1 MSLLLS
7 PRRTLKAAWAI
18 GLALFLVV
26 GLGAC
31 SEVRQGNTESGS
43 WTVLSYSI
51 ADTDLEEPMMDDLTE
66 MGSVDSSDVLSI
78 VAFVDRAEGYSDDAV
93 LGIDNWVGAKIIDVA
108 DGGATLVDELGDVNT
123 GDPVVLEDFIARG
136 IRENP
141 ADHYALIISDHGA
154 SWPGVGG
161 DESTDGDALSLAEI
175 NEAISAGLKAAGIA
189 KLDLLGFDACLMA
202 TYEVASTLA
211 PLADRLLASQ
221 ELEPGHGW
229 NYTALKTVV
238 DNGGATVDELGAALI
253 VGYEAQAIAEET
265 AAEITLSFIDLTAME
280 SVDAALATFSAD
292 LIDRAVSISPAVGRS
307 LATTLRF
314 GTDPD
319 PEQDSFMSDL
329 SMLAATIALEARA
342 TAVAESSNALVDA
355 IDVAVIESISGQA
368 NGGATGLS
376 IYFPPSAESLDP
388 SYGELE
394 INPAWSEFLAAYY
407 RAGSNIPVDSVASF
421 ADGDAE
427 VLFDTDGVTM
437 TASFAPDAADN
448 ISAAYIRYG
457 VLEDGVITF
466 LGQEPA
472 DIVDDGSGQVSG
484 FYDLTTMSISD
495 GEDSAS
501 AYLDMWSNDDFSV
514 ITIDVPLGYYP
525 PGSETYQ
532 EALLS
537 LVIDG
542 ESGDILSESYY
553 GFNDSLGA
561 YGALTTESDGI
572 IVPEQLLQF
581 ADGTEEWVATS
592 DYGLYADLPYLSYDF
607 STLESGTVLYL
618 ELSVIDFGGNYD
630 VVSATVEVP

>member
-1 MSLLLS
+1 MLS
-7 PRRTLKAAWAI
+7 PRRTLKAAWAV

-66 MGSVDSSDVLSI
+66 MGSVDSSDVLSV

-108 DGGATLVDELGDVNT
+108 DGGATLVDDLGDVNT

-175 NEAISAGLKAAGIA
+175 NEAISAGLNAAGIA

-238 DNGGATVDELGAALI
+238 DNDGATVDELGAALI

-292 LIDRAVSISPAVGRS
+292 LIDRAASISPAVGRS

-427 VLFDTDGVTM
+427 VLFDADGVTM

-472 DIVDDGSGQVSG
+472 DIVADGSGQVSG

-607 STLESGTVLYL
+607 SALESGTVLYL

>member
-1 MSLLLS
+1 VSLLLS
-7 PRRTLKAAWAI
+7 PRRTLKAAWAV

-66 MGSVDSSDVLSI
+66 MGSVDSSDVLSV

-108 DGGATLVDELGDVNT
+108 DGGATLVDDLGDVNT

-175 NEAISAGLKAAGIA
+175 NEAISAGLNAAGIA

-238 DNGGATVDELGAALI
+238 DNDGATVDELGAALI

-292 LIDRAVSISPAVGRS
+292 LIDRAASISPAVGRS

-427 VLFDTDGVTM
+427 VLFDADGVTM

-472 DIVDDGSGQVSG
+472 DIVADGSGQVSG

-607 STLESGTVLYL
+607 SALESGTVLYL

>member
-1 MSLLLS
+1 LLS

-66 MGSVDSSDVLSI
+66 MGSVDSSDVLSV

-161 DESTDGDALSLAEI
+161 DESTDGDALSFAEI
-175 NEAISAGLKAAGIA
+175 NQAISAGLNAAGIA

-427 VLFDTDGVTM
+427 VLFDADGVTM

-495 GEDSAS
+495 GEASAS

>member
-1 MSLLLS
+1 LLS
-7 PRRTLKAAWAI
+7 PRRTLKAAWAV

-66 MGSVDSSDVLSI
+66 MGSVDSSDVLSV

-108 DGGATLVDELGDVNT
+108 DGGATLVDDLGDVNT

-175 NEAISAGLKAAGIA
+175 NEAISAGLNAAGIA

-238 DNGGATVDELGAALI
+238 DNDGATVDELGAALI

-292 LIDRAVSISPAVGRS
+292 WIDRAASISPAVGRS

-427 VLFDTDGVTM
+427 VLFDADGVTM
-437 TASFAPDAADN
+437 TASFAPDAAEF
-448 ISAAYIRYG
+448 SRTASSRS
-457 VLEDGVITF
+457 
-466 LGQEPA
+466 
-472 DIVDDGSGQVSG
+472 SGRNQR
-484 FYDLTTMSISD
+484 T
-495 GEDSAS
+495 
-501 AYLDMWSNDDFSV
+501 
-514 ITIDVPLGYYP
+514 
-525 PGSETYQ
+525 
-532 EALLS
+532 LS
-537 LVIDG
+537 LM
-542 ESGDILSESYY
+542 
-553 GFNDSLGA
+553 
-561 YGALTTESDGI
+561 
-572 IVPEQLLQF
+572 VPGRCL
-581 ADGTEEWVATS
+581 A
-592 DYGLYADLPYLSYDF
+592 
-607 STLESGTVLYL
+607 ST
-618 ELSVIDFGGNYD
+618 I
-630 VVSATVEVP
+630 